1 MNILSLGVLLSSSAL
16 ILCDH
21 HIAHG
26 GSHHGSYGKCTPQTI
41 CTQVYKSECSTNYEE
56 KCETTPVTTHKEV
69 CHDVDEVKLNSQC
82 YNKYYK
88 ECYADNR
95 SNKDIKKGNKKS
107 KRSPVGILQAILLAQ
122 ALSTRHPENE
132 REDEE
137 RCIVFPRKICSQVP
151 VKSVTK
157 KCQQVADESHNTKCH
172 QVPVTVCNDIPVQ
185 ECTQHCL

>member
-1 MNILSLGVLLSSSAL
+1 MEAVIMAVMANVLHKPSVLRWVTSNILPNGYIISIYYPL
-16 ILCDH
+16 
-21 HIAHG
+21 
-26 GSHHGSYGKCTPQTI
+26 K
-41 CTQVYKSECSTNYEE
+41 VYKSECSTNYEE

-107 KRSPVGILQAILLAQ
+107 KRSPVGVLQAILLAQ

-132 REDEE
+132 REEEE

-157 KCQQVADESHNTKCH
+157 KCQQVKSILYKFN
-172 QVPVTVCNDIPVQ
+172 
-185 ECTQHCL
+185 L

>member
-1 MNILSLGVLLSSSAL
+1 M
-16 ILCDH
+16 
-21 HIAHG
+21 
-26 GSHHGSYGKCTPQTI
+26 
-41 CTQVYKSECSTNYEE
+41 
-56 KCETTPVTTHKEV
+56 

-95 SNKDIKKGNKKS
+95 SNKDVKKGNKKS
-107 KRSPVGILQAILLAQ
+107 KRSPVGVLQAILLAQ

-132 REDEE
+132 REEEE

-157 KCQQVADESHNTKCH
+157 KCQQVSITCINAMNVTHEILFQVAVESQNTKCH
-172 QVPVTVCNDIPVQ
+172 QVPVTVCNDIPVE
-185 ECTQHCL
+185 ECTQQCLWFCEYKCLWSECTISEINI